1 MASPAHKHM
10 RHIGTL
16 AVIGVIGALGVRY
29 VLSRAEQAAR
39 RPARAVDWEQAR
51 RIAQLVSQSDQA
63 PLIDRTGRSLQ
74 YAAMVR
80 QSEPLIAEYM
90 GAQLPAP
97 ISRVYVVDRREWLEA
112 NVASFG
118 AVFDPIEE
126 LYSDATARHGALGAL
141 FGEINGRIVGTQL
154 GALLGY
160 LARRVLGQYD
170 LSLLSPDPEQRGA
183 LYFVEPNIAM
193 VQRQLGLGDADFRL
207 WITLHETTH
216 VFQFEAF
223 PWVRPYFNQLL
234 REFLSQVSDQLTSLS
249 GGMIGLLERIAARE
263 PIDRHWIEMMLTP
276 QQRQIFDR
284 IQALMS
290 IVEGYSNHTMNAIGT
305 RLLPEYQQI
314 EERIKVRQLR
324 RPVIEELFNR
334 VTGMDLKLAQY
345 QQGEAFFNAVVAA
358 RGRAYANRVWERA
371 ENLPTMAEIRDPQRW
386 LSRMDA

>member
-1 MASPAHKHM
+1 
-10 RHIGTL
+10 
-16 AVIGVIGALGVRY
+16 
-29 VLSRAEQAAR
+29 
-39 RPARAVDWEQAR
+39 PARAVDWEQAR